1 MKNYQKPSVEVITF
15 QETENIMVSATGG
28 FELDSYFE
36 I

>member
-15 QETENIMVSATGG
+15 QETENIMVSAVGG
-28 FELDSYFE
+28 FELDNYFE